1 MDDAGVY
8 ILAAL
13 SIAAAQTSILSPAE
27 NLDGMTGV
35 TLEANFQYGSGGT
48 TCSAIV
54 MTSFDDGTSWRHIA
68 RFDFTMAAAVKV
80 ANLNGLLSKAVVAYA
95 DLNSEGVT
103 DGVLGNMLA
112 VKVIS
117 TGTYVNTTLSVRAS
131 VR

>member
-27 NLDGMTGV
+27 NLNGMTGV
-35 TLEANFQYGSGGT
+35 TLETNFQYGSGGT